1 MKEYAI
7 LNNIIVKKPTKEQ
20 FEKIYNCRKYFSEYG
35 KKIIDSFNIN
45 MDNEEYFDLKILETL
60 PNSYQKGIMESE
72 SHIETTLDE
81 MLTEVKKEYVKN
93 TIKKLETSE
102 TVEEIENKLEQL
114 KGVFKKTQVIEKL
127 TIRDMGLKFFENLDK
142 RKDEKTIKTRNWL
155 RLNKNMKFYKGDITV
170 IAGRP
175 GAGKTALALSFAL
188 ELAKNENKGLFFSLE
203 MGEEQIINRMM
214 SQVSQV
220 PLQRI
225 QEPSEFEKLENREH
239 ERLQQGLKE
248 LRSLGDNLKVISGNF
263 SSDDVLRIVEEEQPE
278 YIMIDYMQLLTT
290 RQGRGRV
297 EEITYLS
304 MELKRIAMKCQ
315 IHIFE
320 LCQLSRA
327 VEQRGDKR
335 PMLSDLRESGQIE
348 QDASNVI
355 GLYRE
360 GYYNIEADQNE
371 MEVRILKNRNGMTGL
386 IKYDF
391 YGEIQKVTER
401 V

>member
-1 MKEYAI
+1 MKEYEI
-7 LNNIIVKKPTKEQ
+7 INNIITKKPTEEQ
-20 FEKIYNCRKYFSEYG
+20 FKKIYDCRQYFSEHG
-35 KKIIDSFNIN
+35 KKILDSFNISLG
-45 MDNEEYFDLKILETL
+45 NEEYFDLRVLQEL
-60 PNSYQKGIMESE
+60 PDFYQKGIMNSH
-72 SHIETTLDE
+72 SHIDTALDE
-81 MLTEVKKEYVKN
+81 MLTEVKKDYVRN
-93 TIKKLETSE
+93 TVKDIEKSG
-102 TVEEIENKLEQL
+102 TVEEIEDKLEQL
-114 KGVFKKTQVIEKL
+114 KGIFRKTQVVNKL
-127 TIRDMGLKFFENLDK
+127 NIKDMGLKFFENLDK
-142 RKDEKTIKTRNWL
+142 RKDEKTIKTKNWL
-155 RLNKNMKFYKGDITV
+155 RLNKNLKFYKGDVTV
-170 IAGRP
+170 ISGRP

-188 ELAKNENKGLFFSLE
+188 ELAKNGNKGLFFSLE

-220 PLQRI
+220 PLQKI
-225 QEPSEFEKLENREH
+225 QEPSEFEKLHDTEH
-239 ERLQQGLKE
+239 ERLQRGLGE
-248 LRSLGDNLKVISGNF
+248 LKSLGDNLKVISGNF
-263 SSDDVLRIVEEEQPE
+263 SSDDILRIVEEEQPE

-315 IHIFE
+315 IHLFE

-327 VEQRGDKR
+327 VEQRADKR

-360 GYYNIEADQNE
+360 GYYDIEADQNE
-371 MEVRILKNRNGMTGL
+371 MEVRILKNRNGMTGV

-391 YGEIQKVTER
+391 YGEIQKVVER
-401 V
+401 I

>member
-1 MKEYAI
+1 MKEYEI
-7 LNNIIVKKPTKEQ
+7 LNNIVVKKPTKEQ
-20 FEKIYNCRKYFSEYG
+20 FEKIYSCREYFSEYG
-35 KKIIDSFNIN
+35 KKILDGFNISV
-45 MDNEEYFDLKILETL
+45 DNEEYFDLRILQSL
-60 PNSYQKGIMESE
+60 PDFYQKGIMNSQ
-72 SHIETTLDE
+72 SHLETTIDE

-93 TIKKLETSE
+93 TVKDLETSG

-114 KGVFKKTQVIEKL
+114 KGVFKRTQVVEKL
-127 TIRDMGLKFFENLDK
+127 NISDMGLKFFENLDK

-155 RLNKNMKFYKGDITV
+155 RLNKNIKFYKGDVTV

-175 GAGKTALALSFAL
+175 GAGKTAIALSLAL
-188 ELAKNENKGLFFSLE
+188 ELAKNRNKGLFFSLE
-203 MGEEQIINRMM
+203 MGEEQVINRMM
-214 SQVSQV
+214 TQVSQV
-220 PLQRI
+220 PLQKI
-225 QEPSEFEKLENREH
+225 QDPSEFEKLADVDH
-239 ERLQQGLKE
+239 ERLQRGLKE
-248 LRSLGDNLKVISGNF
+248 LKSLGDNLKVISGNF
-263 SSDDVLRIVEEEQPE
+263 SSDDVLRVVEEEKPE

-327 VEQRGDKR
+327 VEQRADKR

-391 YGEIQKVTER
+391 YGEIQKVVER
-401 V
+401 I

>member
-1 MKEYAI
+1 MKEYEI
-7 LNNIIVKKPTKEQ
+7 LNNIVVKKPTKEQ
-20 FEKIYNCRKYFSEYG
+20 FEKIYSCREYFSEYG
-35 KKIIDSFNIN
+35 KKILDGFNISV
-45 MDNEEYFDLKILETL
+45 DNEEYFDLRILQSL
-60 PNSYQKGIMESE
+60 PDFYQKGIMNSQ
-72 SHIETTLDE
+72 SHLETTIDE

-93 TIKKLETSE
+93 TVKDLETSG

-114 KGVFKKTQVIEKL
+114 KGVFKRTQVVEKL
-127 TIRDMGLKFFENLDK
+127 NISDMGLKFFENLDK

-155 RLNKNMKFYKGDITV
+155 RLNKNIKFYKGDVTV

-175 GAGKTALALSFAL
+175 GAGKTAIALSLAL
-188 ELAKNENKGLFFSLE
+188 ELAKNGNKGLFFSLE
-203 MGEEQIINRMM
+203 MGEEQVINRMM
-214 SQVSQV
+214 TQVSQV
-220 PLQRI
+220 PLQKI
-225 QEPSEFEKLENREH
+225 QDPSEFEKLADVDH
-239 ERLQQGLKE
+239 ERLQRGLKE
-248 LRSLGDNLKVISGNF
+248 LKSLGDNLKVISGNF
-263 SSDDVLRIVEEEQPE
+263 SSDDVLRVVEEEKPE

-327 VEQRGDKR
+327 VEQRADKR

-391 YGEIQKVTER
+391 YGEIQKVAER
-401 V
+401 I